1 MVIEGFYTTSAGK
14 VLPTPNGVMDD
25 IGGMTLNGLSLA
37 AGYWRASINST
48 EILPCLDIAH
58 CKGGTNFSSYC
69 TSGYKGPL
77 CAVCNDGYAAV
88 GSGESLS
95 CNECTGSSLSTI
107 LCGIGF
113 LLVVL
118 LLALYYHFREG
129 SVRKKTSKI
138 SKRSIVRKIG
148 PIIKVTFAYF
158 QIVGGLAFVFGF
170 KFPPFFSQLVSW
182 EERASNHINTVRGC
196 CNIHA
201 RSNMN

>member
-170 KFPPFFSQLVSW
+170 KFPPFFSQLVSMEYGKSAHRIISIW
-182 EERASNHINTVRGC
+182 
-196 CNIHA
+196 
-201 RSNMN
+201 